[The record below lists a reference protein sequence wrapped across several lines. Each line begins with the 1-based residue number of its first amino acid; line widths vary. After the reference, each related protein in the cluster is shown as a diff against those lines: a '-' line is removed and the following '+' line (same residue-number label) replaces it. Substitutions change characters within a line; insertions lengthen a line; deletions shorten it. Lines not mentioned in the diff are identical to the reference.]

1 MTLFARVVVIVVL
14 ALLPAVGAELY
25 NEHVQ
30 RVMQLADYRNDARHE
45 ALSVS
50 TQLDRI
56 ITGVRNAMFVVAAL
70 PAIHDGDAATCGPLL
85 TSLRRSF
92 AFAGALALVGADGH
106 RTCASNGET
115 TVSEDLSNRPQIRL
129 ARERRGFVTA
139 GYLVGRA
146 TQRPELSV
154 ALALDPAAG
163 NASPVLVVD
172 LDLVW
177 LHNQL
182 SALDELPGTS
192 VVVADRNG
200 IVLVRLPDAAVGQK
214 LPAGE
219 LALMSLPSAGM
230 METTEPDGVPRTF
243 GYVPLSP
250 ELHDLF
256 VAVGI
261 SNQMANAQRL
271 LALRRSLFLLAGGFA
286 LGLAGAVLLAR
297 YAVGRP
303 VTAILTTIA
312 AWRAGNTS
320 ARITRREAA
329 TNPDFAAISSALN
342 DLLAAFARTR
352 ADLIERELT
361 LTQRIAERTEQLEA
375 EVRERE
381 QAQAF
386 LQQAQKMEVIGQ
398 LTGGV
403 AHDFNNLLTAI
414 IGNLELARRRSLADA
429 TITRLLTNAMRAA
442 DRGAALT
449 QRMLAFGRRQYLS
462 LQPIATAELLTGM
475 QDLLAPT
482 IDVKIKVRLD
492 LAADLWWIMGDRNQV
507 ELVVLNLAINA
518 RDAMPGGGS
527 LVIAARN
534 YTLLPSRTPHL
545 AGLAPGEYVELTLSD
560 TGSGMDEATLARV
573 MEPFFTTKPVGKGS
587 GLGLSM
593 AQGVAAQS
601 GGGLTIDSAPGVGT
615 TVHVW
620 LPRAASKPA
629 VLADSPIGDDH
640 GNVGNARA
648 GAVILVVEDDP
659 EVGDFAEQC
668 LVDEGFVVIRAEN
681 GQLALAVIEQAS
693 RIDLMVA
700 DLAMPGMNG
709 LQLAAR
715 TRELLPRLPILLATG
730 YADADT
736 FDGGQAKLPILEKPF
751 KAHQLIAAVTG
762 LLADVTG

>member
-1 MTLFARVVVIVVL
+1 MTLFARVVLIVVL

-30 RVMQLADYRNDARHE
+30 RGMQLADYRNDARHE

-56 ITGVRNAMFVVAAL
+56 ITGVRNAMFVVATL
-70 PAIHDGDAATCGPLL
+70 PAIHDGDAAACGPLL
-85 TSLRRSF
+85 ASLRQSF

-106 RTCASNGET
+106 RICASNGET
-115 TVSEDLSNRPQIRL
+115 AASEDLSNRPQIRL

-139 GYLVGRA
+139 GYLVGHL
-146 TQRPELSV
+146 TQRPELTV
-154 ALALDPAAG
+154 GLALDPAAG
-163 NASPVLVVD
+163 NASPVLVMD

-200 IVLVRLPDAAVGQK
+200 TVLVRLPDAAVGQK
-214 LPAGE
+214 LPASE
-219 LALMSLPSAGM
+219 LALMSLPSAGI
-230 METTEPDGVPRTF
+230 METTEPDGVPRTL
-243 GYVPLSP
+243 GYVPPSP

-286 LGLAGAVLLAR
+286 LGLTGAVLLAR
-297 YAVGRP
+297 YAVSRP

-312 AWRAGNTS
+312 AWRAGNTG
-320 ARITRREAA
+320 ARVTRREAA

-361 LTQRIAERTEQLEA
+361 LTQRVAERTMQLEA

-449 QRMLAFGRRQYLS
+449 QRILAFGRRQYLS

-475 QDLLAPT
+475 QDPLAPT

-518 RDAMPGGGS
+518 RDAMPDGGL

-534 YTLLPSRTPHL
+534 YTLAPSRTPHP
-545 AGLAPGEYVELTLSD
+545 AGLAPGEYVELALSD
-560 TGSGMDEATLARV
+560 TGSGMDKATLARV

-601 GGGLTIDSAPGVGT
+601 GGGLTINSAPGAGT
-615 TVHVW
+615 TVHIW
-620 LPRAASKPA
+620 LPRAASKP
-629 VLADSPIGDDH
+629 VLADSPIADDH
-640 GNVGNARA
+640 GTVGNIRA

-668 LVDEGFVVIRAEN
+668 LLDEGFIVIRAEN

-709 LQLAAR
+709 LQLAAK
-715 TRELLPRLPILLATG
+715 TRQLLPRLPILLATG